1 MLPRSEPFR
10 LLRQYPLLCGLWS
23 FAIQMNAHELG
34 IDFANAWGSI
44 MYASHLYNA
53 TRQEKLLSKPWKDME
68 LIIALQSTERLFVG
82 NTPNDLES
90 YLKRFLLSMGYSPTV
105 FASNRRR
112 NAPIASARGPRGLSE
127 LCGAGTLF
135 KGRYCSNEHSVT
147 WTTESMQPIID
158 AKMEDDSDSEDS
170 RRKGSS
176 KVKTAVSGS
185 LIRRPKRISKT
196 VPTIDF
202 LRDLAHALHA
212 ETLELSVDYLRLHR
226 SCWMLLRQVNDACKP
241 QLLDKIGAGYLEKE
255 SQLPFVV
262 GYILMVATQTN
273 GVANLLLP
281 RRPGVQVSS
290 RLLGQAA
297 EALEDMINSG
307 VGELEI
313 RFLAQR
319 SGIAEIDFSELDS
332 LDVRDRM

>member
-1 MLPRSEPFR
+1 
-10 LLRQYPLLCGLWS
+10 
-23 FAIQMNAHELG
+23 MNAHELG
-34 IDFANAWGSI
+34 VDFANAWGSI

-68 LIIALQSTERLFVG
+68 LLMALQSTERLFVG
-82 NTPNDLES
+82 DTPKDLEA
-90 YLKRFLLSMGYSPTV
+90 YFKRFLLSMGYSSTV

-127 LCGAGTLF
+127 LCSAGTLF

-147 WTTESMQPIID
+147 WTTESMRPIIE
-158 AKMEDDSDSEDS
+158 AKMEDDSDSEDAGREKS
-170 RRKGSS
+170 PE
-176 KVKTAVSGS
+176 VKTAVSGS
-185 LIRRPKRISKT
+185 LIRRPKRTSKT
-196 VPTIDF
+196 IPTIDF

-226 SCWMLLRQVNDACKP
+226 FCWMILRNVNEVCKP
-241 QLLDKIGAGYLEKE
+241 QLLEKVGAGYLEKE

-262 GYILMVATQTN
+262 GYIFMVATQTN

-297 EALEDMINSG
+297 KPFEDMIDSG
-307 VGELEI
+307 AGEIEI
-313 RFLAQR
+313 KFIMQR
-319 SGIAEIDFSELDS
+319 SGIAEIDFGELDNVG
-332 LDVRDRM
+332 VRDQV

>member
-1 MLPRSEPFR
+1 MLPRPEPFR
-10 LLRQYPLLCGLWS
+10 LLKQYPLLCGLWS
-23 FAIQMNAHELG
+23 FAIQMDAHELG
-34 IDFANAWGSI
+34 IVFANAWGSI

-53 TRQEKLLSKPWKDME
+53 TRQEKLLLKAWKDME

-82 NTPNDLES
+82 NTPNDLEA

-112 NAPIASARGPRGLSE
+112 NAPIASTRGPRGLSE
-127 LCGAGTLF
+127 LCSAGTLF
-135 KGRYCSNEHSVT
+135 KGRYCNNEHSVT
-147 WTTESMQPIID
+147 WTNESMRPIIE
-158 AKMEDDSDSEDS
+158 AKMEDDSDREDS
-170 RRKGSS
+170 EKKRSS
-176 KVKTAVSGS
+176 KVKTAVTGS

-196 VPTIDF
+196 IPAVDF

-226 SCWMLLRQVNDACKP
+226 SCWILLRKVNEACKP
-241 QLLDKIGAGYLEKE
+241 QLLEKIGAGYLEKE

-262 GYILMVATQTN
+262 GYIFMVATQTN

-281 RRPGVQVSS
+281 KRPGVQVSS

-307 VGELEI
+307 VGEIEI
-313 RFLAQR
+313 KFLAQR
-319 SGIAEIDFSELDS
+319 SGITEIHFGELDDV
-332 LDVRDRM
+332 DVREQM

>member
-1 MLPRSEPFR
+1 
-10 LLRQYPLLCGLWS
+10 
-23 FAIQMNAHELG
+23 MNAHELG

-68 LIIALQSTERLFVG
+68 LLIALQSTERLFVG
-82 NTPNDLES
+82 DIPKDLEA
-90 YLKRFLLSMGYSPTV
+90 YFKRFLLSMGCSSTV

-127 LCGAGTLF
+127 LCTAGTLF
-135 KGRYCSNEHSVT
+135 KERYCSNGHSVT
-147 WTTESMQPIID
+147 WTTESMRPIIE
-158 AKMEDDSDSEDS
+158 AKMEDDSDSEDAVMKKS
-170 RRKGSS
+170 PR
-176 KVKTAVSGS
+176 VKTAISGS
-185 LIRRPKRISKT
+185 LIRRPKRMSKT
-196 VPTIDF
+196 IPTIDF

-226 SCWMLLRQVNDACKP
+226 FCWMLLRNVNEMCKP
-241 QLLDKIGAGYLEKE
+241 QLLEKIGAGYLEKE
-255 SQLPFVV
+255 NQLPFVV
-262 GYILMVATQTN
+262 GYIFMVATQTN

-297 EALEDMINSG
+297 GALKNMIDSG
-307 VGELEI
+307 VGEIEI
-313 RFLAQR
+313 KFLAQR
-319 SGIAEIDFSELDS
+319 SGIAEIDFGELDNV
-332 LDVRDRM
+332 DVRDQM

>member
-1 MLPRSEPFR
+1 
-10 LLRQYPLLCGLWS
+10 
-23 FAIQMNAHELG
+23 MNAQELG

-68 LIIALQSTERLFVG
+68 LLMALQSTERLLVG
-82 NTPNDLES
+82 DTPKGLEA
-90 YLKRFLLSMGYSPTV
+90 YFKRFLLSMGYSSTI

-127 LCGAGTLF
+127 LCAAGTLF
-135 KGRYCSNEHSVT
+135 KGRYCRNEPSVT
-147 WTTESMQPIID
+147 WTTESMQRIIE
-158 AKMEDDSDSEDS
+158 AKMEDDSDGEDS
-170 RRKGSS
+170 GEKRST

-185 LIRRPKRISKT
+185 LIHRPKRLSKT
-196 VPTIDF
+196 IPTIDF

-226 SCWMLLRQVNDACKP
+226 FCWMLLRKVNEACKP
-241 QLLDKIGAGYLEKE
+241 QLLDNIGAGYLEKE
-255 SQLPFVV
+255 YQLPFVV
-262 GYILMVATQTN
+262 GYIFMVATETD

-297 EALEDMINSG
+297 GALECMIDSG
-307 VGELEI
+307 AGEIEI
-313 RFLAQR
+313 KFIGQR
-319 SGIAEIDFSELDS
+319 SGIGEIDFGELDGV
-332 LDVRDRM
+332 DVRDQM